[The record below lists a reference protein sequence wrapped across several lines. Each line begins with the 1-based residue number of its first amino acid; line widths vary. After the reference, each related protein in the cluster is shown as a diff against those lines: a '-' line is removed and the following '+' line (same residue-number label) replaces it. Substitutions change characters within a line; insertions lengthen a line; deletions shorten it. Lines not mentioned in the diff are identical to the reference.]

1 MQNRSRLTRF
11 LIITIVLSLVCM
23 AVLSLVFSQLWKKR
37 ADNQTKEDCGI
48 VADAALKQFQS
59 AVKLNENHS
68 EDHLSTVKSKVIVLS
83 WAFLY
88 ADSVSESLPDM
99 FSTISFV
106 IDSVSASAG
115 DEFIQIYGDMPEEE
129 YKEALST
136 FLEDPALQTNDRV
149 SSFSLNDSLYWAFD
163 FDENIWVITKVTDD
177 YLAYSSSVQEFSE
190 MELDTM
196 SYSEPD
202 HGALIVSSLSTGK
215 ILDLRGT
222 FSASEGD
229 VLTAVPDKDGRITI
243 NGTTYISDYK
253 DSDSLRFTAAVPAD
267 TILSR
272 KIVSPYLLAALF
284 TLLFILVS
292 IYGWFLRTD
301 ILHKRVELEY
311 SQSSSADSLLKGF
324 LKRIRLFF
332 ITAAVLISL
341 LITLLLSLELID
353 EIRIR
358 NTALLDDVQESFQIA
373 ETDSILA
380 TKSSQIRNFEV
391 LSDFGVLISERPEL
405 KSDESMTSLGL
416 TLEAFIFLLDKDGS
430 VDLATSEEYDL
441 SMIHDKDSSW
451 YKLNPVLKQQANQV
465 STSITDYYYEGTTS
479 LVNAV
484 RRVDK
489 KGVIVFIYYDTIE
502 STKSL
507 YTDYE
512 MPEGYFLIAITE
524 KDYTITSSTESRYTG
539 MNISDIGLKDS
550 VLVDGFVGDL
560 SIDGMRCFTVIS
572 KNSGIYSCLAV
583 NIEYLVSLYAPLIL
597 LTLALG
603 IAVSFVLIVLQRL
616 LMNNELQEILMFDP
630 QWQTQSVK
638 THKKSS
644 AASPGSIAKKSAA
657 DTKTEKKDDA
667 NQGKDDVSDEND
679 TFYREQDGELR
690 SQTGALGR
698 WLRFTTP
705 FHRKTADEKLNMVLH
720 ILAVIVLIILYI
732 LYRHSTGIADN
743 TISYL
748 VSEQWVKG
756 FNIYSISYAFMT
768 ALFIMVFAILLR
780 RLVLLIGKNFGTRG
794 ETIARLLD
802 SFISYVSIIASIA
815 IGLTYLGVNTTAI
828 ITSIGIVGLGVS
840 LGAKDLITDILAGIS
855 IVFEG
860 EFRKDDIVEI
870 NGFRGIVQEIG
881 IRTTKVTALGNVKVF
896 RNSEVSGVLNLT
908 KRHSFAAVQVQV
920 ARSEPL
926 EKIEKIFNKHLPELQ
941 KKYPQAASPITIGGI
956 LSITAFYR
964 TINIVTTCREDD
976 RIPLEMNLRRDIELL
991 MEREH
996 IRYWSKPDGFEKS

>member
-11 LIITIVLSLVCM
+11 LITLVVLSLVSM
-23 AVLSLVFSQLWKKR
+23 TVLSLVFSQLWKKR

-48 VADAALKQFQS
+48 VADAALKQFHS
-59 AVKLNENHS
+59 TVNLNENHS
-68 EDHLSTVKSKVIVLS
+68 ADLLSTVKSKVILLS

-88 ADSVSESLPDM
+88 ADSTAESLPDM
-99 FSTISFV
+99 FDTISFY
-106 IDSVSASAG
+106 IDSVSAFAG
-115 DEFIQIYGDMPEEE
+115 DDYIQIYGDMPEEE
-129 YKEALST
+129 YNEALST
-136 FLEDPALQTNDRV
+136 FLEDPSLQTSDRV
-149 SSFSLNDSLYWAFD
+149 SSFSSNDSLYWAFD
-163 FDENIWVITKVTDD
+163 FDENIRVIAKVTDD
-177 YLAYSSSVQEFSE
+177 FLAYSSSASDFSE
-190 MELDTM
+190 AQLDM
-196 SYSEPD
+196 ISYSEPD
-202 HGALIVSSLSTGK
+202 HGALVVSSLSTGK

-222 FSASEGD
+222 FSASEGE
-229 VLTAVPDKDGRITI
+229 VLPAVPDEDGRITI
-243 NGTTYISDYK
+243 NGTTYISDYR
-253 DSDSLRFTAAVPAD
+253 DSESLRFTAAIPAD
-267 TILSR
+267 TLLSTR
-272 KIVSPYLLAALF
+272 IVSPYLLAALF
-284 TLLFILVS
+284 TLLFILAS
-292 IYGWFLRTD
+292 IYGCFLRTD
-301 ILHKRVELEY
+301 ILNKRVELEY
-311 SQSSSADSLLKGF
+311 SKNSSADSLLKGF
-324 LKRIRLFF
+324 IKRIRLFF
-332 ITAAVLISL
+332 MTAAVLISL
-341 LITLLLSLELID
+341 LITLLVSLELID

-358 NTALLDDVQESFQIA
+358 NTALLNDVQESFQIV
-373 ETDSILA
+373 ESDSIMA
-380 TKSSQIRNFEV
+380 TKSTRIRNFEV
-391 LSDFGVLISERPEL
+391 LTDFGILISERPEL
-405 KSDESMTSLGL
+405 KSREPMASLGL
-416 TLEAFIFLLDKDGS
+416 TLEAFIYLLDKDGS
-430 VDLATSEEYDL
+430 VDLATSDEYDF

-465 STSITDYYYEGTTS
+465 STSVTDNYFEGSTS

-489 KGVIVFIYYDTIE
+489 KGLIAFIYYNTIE

-512 MPEGYFLIAITE
+512 MPKGYSLFAITE
-524 KDYTITSSTESRYTG
+524 KDYTITSSTDGRYTG

-550 VLVDGFVGDL
+550 VLADGFVGDL

-583 NIEYLVSLYAPLIL
+583 NIEYLVSLYAPLVL

-603 IAVSFVLIVLQRL
+603 IAAAFVLIILERQI
-616 LMNNELQEILMFDP
+616 MNKELQEILMCDP
-630 QWQTQSVK
+630 QWQAESVK
-638 THKKSS
+638 TQKKSS
-644 AASPGSIAKKSAA
+644 AASSDSIAKKSAA

-667 NQGKDDVSDEND
+667 NQEKDTGSDEND
-679 TFYREQDGELR
+679 TFYREQNGELK

-698 WLRFTTP
+698 WLRFTIP
-705 FHRKTADEKLNMVLH
+705 FNKKSADEKLAVVLH

-748 VSEQWVKG
+748 MSEQWIKG
-756 FNIYSISYAFMT
+756 LNIYSISYAIMT

-780 RLVLLIGKNFGTRG
+780 RFVLLIGKNFGTRG